1 MTAINRRRF
10 LQLFGAGAATAA
22 SSLAYGHAMHDSGN
36 KAQRVVVIGGGFG
49 GSTCARYL
57 RHFDPDLEVTLIN
70 PSDTYTTCPF
80 SNLVLGGER
89 DLASITHDLSQLE
102 HHHGVRLVQRWVE
115 SIDADGHRVVL
126 DDGSAIGYDR
136 LVVSPGIDLRW
147 DAVEGYDQ
155 AAQEAMPH
163 AWRPGEQTLLLRRQ
177 LEAMSDGGVVVIAP
191 PANPFRCPPGP
202 YERASLIAHYLKHHK
217 PRSKILILDAK
228 DAFAKQGL
236 FQTGWETLYPG
247 MIEWVP
253 GIEGG
258 TVERVDAATGEVFT
272 PSGRYRGDVVN
283 LIPPQHA
290 GAIARNTGLTDDSGW
305 CPVNQQT
312 FESLQIPHIHVI
324 GDASIAGAMPKAG
337 FAANSQAKV
346 CAAAV
351 VAALHG
357 FDPTEPSWSS
367 TCYSL
372 VGPEYGISVSAV
384 YRLDNGS
391 IVASEGAGVSPGEA
405 DDHFRQL
412 EAVYARGWY
421 DNITAEMYG

>member
-1 MTAINRRRF
+1 MSSCSRRRF
-10 LQLFGAGAATAA
+10 LQLVGVGGAAAA
-22 SSLAYGHAMHDSGN
+22 SSIAFGHAVHPPGG
-36 KAQRVVVIGGGFG
+36 KARRVVVIGGGFG

-57 RHFDPDLEVTLIN
+57 RHFDADLKVTLIH

-89 DLASITHDLSQLE
+89 DLASITHSLSHLE
-102 HHHGVRLVQRWVE
+102 HRGVRLVHRWVE
-115 SIDADGHRVVL
+115 SIDPDGHRVVL
-126 DDGSAIGYDR
+126 DDGSTVGYDR

-177 LEAMSDGGVVVIAP
+177 LEAMPDGGVVVIAP
-191 PANPFRCPPGP
+191 PANPYRCPPGP
-202 YERASLIAHYLKHHK
+202 YERASLIAHYLKYYK

-236 FQTGWETLYPG
+236 FQAGWEALYPG
-247 MIEWVP
+247 MIEWVS

-258 TVERVDAATGEVFT
+258 TVERVNPATGEVFAE
-272 PSGRYRGDVVN
+272 SGRYKGDVVN
-283 LIPPQHA
+283 LIPPQQA
-290 GAIARNTGLTDDSGW
+290 GVIARNAGLADGSGW

-312 FESLQIPHIHVI
+312 FESRQVPHIHVI

-351 VAALHG
+351 VASLRG
-357 FDPTEPSWSS
+357 FDPAQPSWSS

-384 YRLDNGS
+384 YRLDEGA
-391 IVASEGAGVSPGEA
+391 IVASEGAGVSA
-405 DDHFRQL
+405 AQVDDGVRQL

-421 DNITAEMYG
+421 DNITADMFG